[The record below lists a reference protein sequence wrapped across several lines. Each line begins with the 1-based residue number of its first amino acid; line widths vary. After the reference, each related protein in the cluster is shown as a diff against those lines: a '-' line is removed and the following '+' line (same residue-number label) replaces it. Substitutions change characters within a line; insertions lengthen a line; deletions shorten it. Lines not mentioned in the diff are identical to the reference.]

1 MTETTRDALLRRA
14 RELFNEHGLE
24 AVGPRDLARDLDLS
38 PGNVSYHFPRKQD
51 LVLALMDEL
60 ASRNEAT
67 VGDLAEAVDL
77 ADLLRRYRATFEA
90 QYEYRGITRA
100 IVPLVESD
108 PAIAERHR
116 AGAAARRAGL
126 HRAFAAM
133 VGRDLR
139 PDTDRTT
146 LARLVASCSITA
158 RFWSGEALLSFPDVP
173 VDRVIDHYVALLAHA
188 LWGPATDE
196 GRAALGPFLAGVL
209 TAESLGEA

>member
-24 AVGPRDLARDLDLS
+24 AVGPRDLARDLGLS

-67 VGDLAEAVDL
+67 VGDLAGAADL

-139 PDTDRTT
+139 PDTDRAT

-188 LWGPATDE
+188 LWGPATSE
-196 GRAALGPFLAGVL
+196 GRAALAPFLAGVL

>member
-24 AVGPRDLARDLDLS
+24 GVGPRDLARDLGLS

-60 ASRNEAT
+60 AGRNEAT
-67 VGDLAEAVDL
+67 VGDLAGAADL

-139 PDTDRTT
+139 PDTDRAT

-188 LWGPATDE
+188 LWGPATEE
-196 GRAALGPFLAGVL
+196 GRAALAPFLAGVL
-209 TAESLGEA
+209 ETESLGEG